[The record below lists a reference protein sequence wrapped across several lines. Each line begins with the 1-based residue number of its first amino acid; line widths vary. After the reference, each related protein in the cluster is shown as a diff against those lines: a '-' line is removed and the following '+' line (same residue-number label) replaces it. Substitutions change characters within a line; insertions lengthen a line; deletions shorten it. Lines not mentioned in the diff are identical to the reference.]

1 MKSLQERIV
10 GLDVLISARL
20 GGVSVSLQPIPGA
33 VPVVQ
38 AVIGGREELPI
49 FITASDDQILCIC
62 YLWTEAEIVP
72 EKRLELLELLLD
84 LNPSIPLSSFGHV
97 DNRYVLYGALT
108 QDARADDIAC
118 DVATLSD
125 NALDALEALSSYLL

>member
-1 MKSLQERIV
+1 MKSLQERVV
-10 GLDVLISARL
+10 GLEVLISARL
-20 GGVSVSLQPIPGA
+20 GGASVSLQPIPGA
-33 VPVVQ
+33 IPVIQ

-72 EKRLELLELLLD
+72 GKRLELLEILLD
-84 LNPSIPLSSFGHV
+84 LNPSIPLSSFGRV
-97 DNRYVLYGALT
+97 EDRYVLFGALT
-108 QDARADDIAC
+108 QDARVDDIAC

-125 NALDALEALSSYLL
+125 NALDALEALSGYLV